1 MSKSHVFFV
10 GGSGILRGRFFG
22 GGKTPPYSTTRQRL
36 PLRGTPAA
44 RRVKGGPWGRNQHP
58 ATLQS
63 PSVTASLKGSLL
75 GPRVRRADMESAPTA
90 RTQIGVYPVRADD
103 EHRPLQNGG
112 ILAPEGPDG
121 EGRKSVK
128 KRAALLHVLAFCF
141 FDLLF
146 GVPRGERL
154 AAHNERRQFAA
165 QTRSCGYSPRWGEH
179 CSLPSFAA
187 LNCGPLLAT
196 PQSPRPGLPRYRK

>member
-1 MSKSHVFFV
+1 MPT
-10 GGSGILRGRFFG
+10 GGYRIR
-22 GGKTPPYSTTRQRL
+22 PY
-36 PLRGTPAA
+36 A
-44 RRVKGGPWGRNQHP
+44 N
-58 ATLQS
+58 
-63 PSVTASLKGSLL
+63 
-75 GPRVRRADMESAPTA
+75 M
-90 RTQIGVYPVRADD
+90 
-103 EHRPLQNGG
+103 
-112 ILAPEGPDG
+112 ILAPEGSIG
-121 EGRKSVK
+121 EETKSVK

-141 FDLLF
+141 FDHIF

-196 PQSPRPGLPRYRK
+196 PQSPRPGCCAVAQRSKPQWGFEAHERARFAGWRRSLCAAKRALSEVAGTFFASFLGVQKGRTPGSMTL